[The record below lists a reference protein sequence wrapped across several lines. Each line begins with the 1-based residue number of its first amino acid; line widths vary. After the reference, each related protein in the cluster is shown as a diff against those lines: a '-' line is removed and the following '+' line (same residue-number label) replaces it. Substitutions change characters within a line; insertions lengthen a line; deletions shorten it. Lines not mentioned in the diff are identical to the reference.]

1 MSKPAAINGYLDG
14 SGVSPYSAHADHT
27 HEDMPDNAKTLKA
40 VKKTIKTTDWN
51 NSAAEVPFTEGTYV
65 SHAVAFASQS
75 AATAAVLVL
84 SSIGTGKLTFGCTNT
99 PASAID
105 VYILY
110 L

>member
-1 MSKPAAINGYLDG
+1 MSKPSAFNGFLDG
-14 SGVSPYSAHADHT
+14 NGSSNYGARADHN
-27 HEDMPDNAKTLKA
+27 HAGDGVTLKA

-65 SHAVAFASQS
+65 SHAVAFTSQS
-75 AATAAVLVL
+75 AAAAAVLVL